1 MKFDEFYILQEIGKI
16 QDMPTDHV
24 SDIHRDT
31 TGDNFQAEFIVAGK
45 EYTVDFNY
53 TPFEIA
59 HIRINA
65 FTIDLTGPKGILTT
79 NLGVPHQ
86 VYTQLLLIVKK
97 FIQQQKPEGL
107 IAIPADPKMQPI
119 YTRFFKRF
127 GANFARVGQYEYLNK
142 DLLKDLSKADQ
153 DKILYQIKLWSNYT
167 ADIADIRQDVNRQ
180 RKDFLN
186 VKDAINK
193 IVIFND
199 TNRSEYKL
207 QIGIPTKVLRGN
219 GKMAVITSPY
229 VFPYQVDMRE
239 IRPITLDQ
247 LTPDLKQQLEKIKQL
262 FPTTPIWT
270 KGAT

>member
-1 MKFDEFYILQEIGKI
+1 MKFDEFYILQEIGRI
-16 QDMPTDHV
+16 QDMPVDNV
-24 SDIHRDT
+24 PEIHRDE
-31 TGDNFQAEFIVAGK
+31 TGDNFKTEFIVAGK

-59 HIRINA
+59 HITINA
-65 FTIDLTGPKGILTT
+65 FTIDLTGPEGILTT

-86 VYTQLLLIVKK
+86 VYTRLLLIVKK

-119 YTRFFKRF
+119 YTRFFQRF
-127 GANFARVGQYEYLNK
+127 GTSFARVGQYEYINK
-142 DLLKDLSKADQ
+142 DLLKDFSKADQ
-153 DKILYQIKLWSNYT
+153 DKILYQIKLWSNYN
-167 ADIADIRQDVNRQ
+167 ADITDIKQYANRQ

-207 QIGIPTKVLRGN
+207 QVGIPTKVLRSN
-219 GKMAVITSPY
+219 GKMAVVTSPY

-239 IRPITLDQ
+239 IRPITPGQ
-247 LTPDLKQQLEKIKQL
+247 LTPDLKQQLEKIQQM
-262 FPTTPIWT
+262 FPSTPIWT
-270 KGAT
+270 KGAS